1 MILLTLFFPIEFFI
15 TIATEN
21 PKRKIDAENAETDVA
36 LK

>member
-15 TIATEN
+15 TIVTEN